1 MDFLR
6 RLLGLAGPDRNRGGT
21 SAGGADGA
29 APEPHPVD
37 PHRPAVDS
45 PSPAALPCPACAA
58 LLDPP
63 PVRNRLCPSCRQP
76 IVVRRLDGK
85 PVLLAEAAVAAFDAE
100 RRREID
106 ELAWTAARRRWLHL
120 ALNAK
125 AAPAGLESVAAAPLS
140 ADVVQ
145 AARALYLAAAEK
157 AVKAA
162 RRAKRWGDVG
172 RIRREQAEAL
182 YLDAG
187 SPVPPPAEIAD
198 LHREGMVAVLR
209 SLLPVAKDVELVSAG
224 CCPPCRADDEKTFRI
239 TSEVRTPRLPHA
251 GCPKGLCGCDWW
263 PAVAEPRKRRRR
275 ASPTARLVASPG
287 TAPEREPERERR
299 GGPGP
304 APASGPARTTGLAPE
319 REPEREPEPATAP
332 AREPGSDAG

>member
-21 SAGGADGA
+21 PAGDAAGA
-29 APEPHPVD
+29 ARRPQPVEPLP
-37 PHRPAVDS
+37 PAVGS
-45 PSPAALPCPACAA
+45 GQLAALPCPSCAA

-63 PVRNRLCPSCRQP
+63 PVRNRLCPHCRQP

-85 PVLLAEAAVAAFDAE
+85 PVLLAEAAVAAFEAE
-100 RRREID
+100 RQREID
-106 ELAWTAARRRWLHL
+106 ERTWTAARQRWLHL

-125 AAPAGLESVAAAPLS
+125 ASPAGLEDLGAAPIS

-145 AARALYLAAAEK
+145 AARALYLSAAEK
-157 AVKAA
+157 VVKAA

-182 YLDAG
+182 YLEAG
-187 SPVPPPAEIAD
+187 SPVPPPAEIAE

-209 SLLPVAKDVELVSAG
+209 SLLPVATDAELVSAG
-224 CCPPCRADDEKTFRI
+224 CCPPCRADDEKIFHI
-239 TSEVRTPRLPHA
+239 TAEVRTPRLPHA
-251 GCPKGLCGCDWW
+251 GCPKGLCGCDGW

-287 TAPEREPERERR
+287 TAPT
-299 GGPGP
+299 P
-304 APASGPARTTGLAPE
+304 APAREPTSGPESAPE
-319 REPEREPEPATAP
+319 REPGP
-332 AREPGSDAG
+332 DAG